1 MKLNLKLTDSDWEN
15 INYLDPRY
23 IWHLLNMVHERY
35 FQPGLIPYD
44 SSHKTQI
51 RPRLSLFSFF
61 GPISYNELNEIYQAM
76 IYLGNYWYLNEDKF
90 NAETFTNGIPKRPI
104 TFTLQDMCEIAE
116 FDFFNNPM
124 TPGQPASYYVKFLLP
139 MKKVL
144 TKFKK
149 TITNTAYGAT
159 QQILSPI
166 RAEERCFN
174 FSGLTSPQRLTH
186 LRDKNNWIKICKS
199 FYDSSLKESYLPTR
213 IYNYYSENL
222 GIQACAYYTED
233 VYTYY
238 EDDEYKRYEYSGWKY
253 TEMTFKDREELIFE
267 GYHPSRIKL
276 RYLLICGIK

>member
-1 MKLNLKLTDSDWEN
+1 M
-15 INYLDPRY
+15 
-23 IWHLLNMVHERY
+23 
-35 FQPGLIPYD
+35 
-44 SSHKTQI
+44 
-51 RPRLSLFSFF
+51 
-61 GPISYNELNEIYQAM
+61 
-76 IYLGNYWYLNEDKF
+76 
-90 NAETFTNGIPKRPI
+90 FTNGIPKRPI

-159 QQILSPI
+159 QQDLSPI

-174 FSGLTSPQRLTH
+174 FNNLTSPQRLTH

-199 FYDSSLKESYLPTR
+199 FYDNSLKESYLPTR
-213 IYNYYSENL
+213 INNYYSENL

-233 VYTYY
+233 VYAYY
-238 EDDEYKRYEYSGWKY
+238 EDYETKYQEYSGWKY

-267 GYHPSRIKL
+267 RLFSVPDYLMIYTYMRFQIPETGYQKMP
-276 RYLLICGIK
+276 GIHILQVNYYMILDSLWAI